1 MQRRPANWPECLT
14 TRRTQA
20 TSSGHQR
27 FFAFGRFVGGAFARR
42 FFLAV
47 ANRLGLTHFS
57 FSTRFR
63 RGFRTGNAV
72 TQTGFVGAQ
81 LAQLLLTLLDG
92 RLQPCQRL
100 FTLVQR
106 LGQLRLLCTLLIQ
119 QRLLL
124 ALFLFQLGALH
135 SDFFTRLFQLSNGFL
150 SRLVEIAEISL

>member
-14 TRRTQA
+14 ARCAQTTG
-20 TSSGHQR
+20 TGHQR
-27 FFAFGRFVGGAFARR
+27 FFAFGRLVGGAFARR

-47 ANRLGLTHFS
+47 ANRLGFARFT

-100 FTLVQR
+100 FSLAQR
-106 LGQLRLLCTLLIQ
+106 LGQLLL
-119 QRLLL
+119 
-124 ALFLFQLGALH
+124 LGAL
-135 SDFFTRLFQLSNGFL
+135 L
-150 SRLVEIAEISL
+150 I